1 MRVSIIIKINK
12 RKVEIMKFS
21 MFSLVIVMLVSF
33 STQSFAANVDEW
45 VYENITGDLKPTAGC
60 KVKEKAA
67 KQASSGYRFK
77 KYSTIMCQSKGYGWG
92 LEEVTD
98 KGELVCEA
106 CEGDYEGA
114 EKYRCY
120 MKDVKAKCRQVAR

>member
-1 MRVSIIIKINK
+1 MKIN
-12 RKVEIMKFS
+12 I
-21 MFSLVIVMLVSF
+21 FSLIMLVLVSF

-45 VYENITGDLKPTAGC
+45 NYENITGDLKPTAGC
-60 KVKEKAA
+60 KDKAKA
-67 KQASSGYRFK
+67 EKQASSGYRFK
-77 KYSTIMCQSKGYGWG
+77 KYTTIMCQTKGYGWG
-92 LEEVTD
+92 LEEVID

-120 MKDVKAKCRQVAR
+120 MKNVTAKCRQVAR